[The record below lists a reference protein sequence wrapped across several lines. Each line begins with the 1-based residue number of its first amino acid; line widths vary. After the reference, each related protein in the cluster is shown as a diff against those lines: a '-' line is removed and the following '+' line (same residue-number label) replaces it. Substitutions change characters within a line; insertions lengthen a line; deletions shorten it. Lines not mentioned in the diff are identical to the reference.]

1 MYIMNK
7 HLLIVTTTIS
17 LILFFGIIII
27 LTAIFSS
34 EKYIVADEILIC
46 IATILILTDN
56 LMLKNNAIM
65 IEDLQEAMEKRL
77 EKMFL
82 AMLES
87 AYSGDSGGFSSGGG
101 GAF

>member
-27 LTAIFSS
+27 LTAIFSP

-87 AYSGDSGGFSSGGG
+87 AYSGDSGGFLSGGG